1 MSEDPWDNES
11 EWDSPPTRPRPD
23 DRPSATPS
31 PPLGAAPPNP
41 APPVAIPPAG
51 PTAAHGSTS
60 RRGRRSRRAQNEL
73 DELYDED
80 IEDFPPARRGRG
92 FLVFLLFC
100 ALIVGGSL
108 YGVRWVKRQIDPPGP
123 AGQTI
128 SVTIP
133 NNTPT
138 VKIGKILHSLGV
150 IGDPRAF
157 RYYAQWRGKGGFE
170 AGQYKFQMN
179 DTFDSVLSTLTRGPQ
194 VADQQKVTFPEGF
207 RLTQFAER
215 VGAKLPGRTTE
226 RFLQVVSNGA
236 IRSSVLPVESENLE
250 GFLFPA
256 TYEFSASDKE
266 EVVAAKLVDSFDIA
280 ANDEGLNGAQA
291 KIGRTP
297 YEALIVA
304 SLIEREAKIDED
316 RGKVAQVIYNRLKAG
331 QALQIDA
338 TLIYGM
344 GGNIDRLLFEDLK
357 KDGPYNTYTRKGLP
371 PTPIA
376 SPGRESI
383 RAALNPTPGDW
394 LYYVVVDS
402 AGHHAFAT
410 TFKEHKKNI
419 QLAVANGVR

>member
-11 EWDSPPTRPRPD
+11 EWDSPPTRPTAN
-23 DRPSATPS
+23 DRPPAAPS
-31 PPLGAAPPNP
+31 PVPVEAPPNHE
-41 APPVAIPPAG
+41 PPMAIPPVEQGA
-51 PTAAHGSTS
+51 TS
-60 RRGRRSRRAQNEL
+60 RRGRRRAQTEL
-73 DELYDED
+73 DELYEED
-80 IEDFPPARRGRG
+80 VEDFPPPRRGRG

-108 YGVRWVKRQIDPPGP
+108 YGVRWMKRQIDPPGP
-123 AGQTI
+123 AGETI

-170 AGQYKFQMN
+170 AGQYKFQRN

-215 VGAKLPGRTTE
+215 VGAKLPGRTTQ

-236 IRSSVLPVESENLE
+236 IRSSVLPAESENLE

-256 TYEFSASDKE
+256 TYEFLTTDKE
-266 EVVAAKLVDSFDIA
+266 EDVAAKLVDSFDIA
-280 ANDEGLNGAQA
+280 ANEEGLSGAQA

-344 GGNIDRLLFEDLK
+344 GGNIDRVLFEDLK

-402 AGHHAFAT
+402 AGHHAFAS

-419 QLAVANGVR
+419 KLAVTNGVR